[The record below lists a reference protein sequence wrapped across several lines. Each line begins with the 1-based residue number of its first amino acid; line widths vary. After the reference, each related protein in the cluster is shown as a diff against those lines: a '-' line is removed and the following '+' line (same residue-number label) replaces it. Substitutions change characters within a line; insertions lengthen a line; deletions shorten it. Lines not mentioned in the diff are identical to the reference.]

1 MVDQW
6 ELASNARALQR
17 AFAELHHLKMGVTHA
32 PQQERIM
39 ASTPGPRTPSGDGDN
54 ALNIEMEL
62 LRDTT
67 DDDIPGGLFN
77 MTRDALNHTGKR
89 TIILTRNGIRCAA
102 NIFSAAM
109 EIAEN
114 FPEADALNDLLIAQ
128 EDYLGAYIAKNR
140 ERIHG
145 QQQHV
150 ANEDPYLTAGSIQR
164 SLATRDL
171 TCPEGTIRRWA
182 SEGKVKTRAMG
193 KGRTTYRL
201 ADVLAAL
208 DLR

>member
-6 ELASNARALQR
+6 ELAANARALKH
-17 AFAELHHLKMGVTHA
+17 AFSELHHLKMGATHA
-32 PQQERIM
+32 PQRERIM
-39 ASTPGPRTPSGDGDN
+39 TSTPGPRTPSGDGDN

-67 DDDIPGGLFN
+67 DEDIPGGLFN
-77 MTRDALNHTGKR
+77 MTRDALNYTGKR
-89 TIILTRNGIRCAA
+89 TIILTHNGMRCAT

-114 FPEADALNDLLIAQ
+114 FPEADALNDLLVAQ
-128 EDYLGAYIAKNR
+128 EDYISTYIAKTR
-140 ERIHG
+140 ERVHG

-164 SLATRDL
+164 ALATRDR

-182 SEGKVKTRAMG
+182 SEGKVKTKPSSG
-193 KGRTTYRL
+193 GRTTYRL
-201 ADVLAAL
+201 ADVLTAL